1 MSIRFSPADRPR
13 LASRPLDCGLPQ
25 RSGADPLMPVARA
38 LYSAATRRNSPRTS
52 SWSVI
57 AMFVSGRVAI
67 FSGAGRVDSSHA
79 DGARRA
85 GRATAE
91 DCE

>member
-13 LASRPLDCGLPQ
+13 LASRPLDCGLP
-25 RSGADPLMPVARA
+25 GADPLMPVARA
-38 LYSAATRRNSPRTS
+38 LYSTATRRNSPRT
-52 SWSVI
+52 VI

-67 FSGAGRVDSSHA
+67 FSGTGRVDSTHA
-79 DGARRA
+79 EGARRA